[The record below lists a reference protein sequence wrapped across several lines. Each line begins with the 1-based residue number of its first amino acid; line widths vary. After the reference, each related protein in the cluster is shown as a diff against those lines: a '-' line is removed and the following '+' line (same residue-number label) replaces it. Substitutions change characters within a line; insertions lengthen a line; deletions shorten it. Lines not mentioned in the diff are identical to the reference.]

1 MTGPIP
7 PTAAVISASELI
19 RIKNQAVI
27 KTEQEIQAER
37 EEAQR
42 IKDERDKLSKQRK
55 DRMKELEKR
64 AVLLAKKSDSEVAEI
79 AKKQQIREA
88 AEKQID
94 DSLDAIKLLKSMAAR
109 ATAYSIRDQQLEE
122 KKVCLHF
129 ITTNI
134 LRSLLPFVLL
144 NSRELSIWRKKLTAV
159 RTL

>member
-27 KTEQEIQAER
+27 KTEQEIQADR

-42 IKDERDKLSKQRK
+42 IKEERDKLSKQRK

-94 DSLDAIKLLKSMAAR
+94 DSLDAVKLLNSMAAR

-122 KKVCLHF
+122 KKV
-129 ITTNI
+129 
-134 LRSLLPFVLL
+134 SLL
-144 NSRELSIWRKKLTAV
+144 
-159 RTL
+159 